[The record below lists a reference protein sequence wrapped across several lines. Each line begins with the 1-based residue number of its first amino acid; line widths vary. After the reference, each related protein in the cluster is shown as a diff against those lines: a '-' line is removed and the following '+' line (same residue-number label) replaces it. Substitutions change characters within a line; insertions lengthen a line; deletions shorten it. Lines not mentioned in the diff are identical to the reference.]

1 MKGVIHT
8 MTINEKIEQIRKSKG
23 ITKKHIA
30 EKCGHTPAWYTDI
43 LKGRSIK
50 VDTLQKIAD
59 ALEVDIIVFFEENL
73 SVSHKNK
80 QVI

>member
-59 ALEVDIIVFFEENL
+59 ALEVDIIVFFEEKL

>member
-1 MKGVIHT
+1 
-8 MTINEKIEQIRKSKG
+8 MTINEKIEHIRQRKG
-23 ITKKHIA
+23 VTKKHIA

-43 LKGRSIK
+43 VKGRPIK

-59 ALEVDIIVFFEENL
+59 ALEVDIRIFFEENL
-73 SVSHKNK
+73 SVTRKKEQK